1 MKRKKMGT
9 GGEKYLPV
17 GATVREE
24 TSLVLVIAM
33 SSRSRE
39 VRLECAEDSS

>member
-1 MKRKKMGT
+1 MGT
-9 GGEKYLPV
+9 GGEKHLPV
-17 GATVREE
+17 GATAREE
-24 TSLVLVIAM
+24 AALVLGIAK